1 MPSGQGLVPATTIV
15 LGPVREEPVDEH
27 ANDGEEEDNEAPGE
41 LVQGRAVRLEDLDED
56 EDVEDQHDEAEEA
69 ADAGGVVVEG
79 AAGRLDGRGA
89 GECRKAELEEDVG
102 EGMHG
107 VWTLD
112 SDVVQEVPCLRRVW
126 I

>member
-1 MPSGQGLVPATTIV
+1 MGKKKTTRHQASLCRGGRFDLRTSTATARQYTAKQWTGHGGIS
-15 LGPVREEPVDEH
+15 VRT
-27 ANDGEEEDNEAPGE
+27 
-41 LVQGRAVRLEDLDED
+41 ED